1 MPTTTEN
8 VLFGTNAY
16 EGPANVKLR
25 HDLTGTWKQ
34 MDFDIKKLD
43 VKATGF
49 RAHVYHNEATQEVV
63 LAFAGTHLTDRGD
76 LVAISDIA
84 SGRLPMQFRNAFEL
98 YDYVRLYLKNK
109 RIRAEISFTGHSL
122 GGALA
127 QYMAVAVK
135 GCSAET
141 FGSPGVLDSLGDLR
155 GLFDPLYPYP
165 VVNHV
170 AAGDMITMHSMHVGT
185 VVRHVIDPSDLL
197 VWAALMRIRPLLFF
211 SGFSV
216 LSLHD
221 AERYLHALNQREG
234 AFDPVH
240 PNYIKDDGY
249 KIDAG
254 PKKKPVRRW

>member
-16 EGPANVKLR
+16 EGPANGKLR
-25 HDLTGTWKQ
+25 HELPGGWKP
-34 MDFDIKKLD
+34 MTFDINILD
-43 VKATGF
+43 VKSTGF
-49 RAHVYHNEATQEVV
+49 RAHVYCSKTMEEVV
-63 LAFAGTHLTDRGD
+63 IAYAGTYLTDRGD

-84 SGRLPMQFRNAFEL
+84 SGRLPWQFYNAYAL
-98 YDYVRLYLKNK
+98 YRAVADYTEK
-109 RIRAEISFTGHSL
+109 RKLRAEISFTGHSL

-127 QYMAVAVK
+127 QYMAVRAQ

-141 FGSPGVLDSLGDLR
+141 FGSPGVLDSLGILR
-155 GLFDPLYPYP
+155 GEYDPLYPYP

-221 AERYLHALNQREG
+221 AERYRHALNQREG

-240 PNYIKDDGY
+240 PNYIRDNGY

>member
-16 EGPANVKLR
+16 EGPANGKLK
-25 HDLTGTWKQ
+25 HELPGGWKPMTFDLTL
-34 MDFDIKKLD
+34 LD
-43 VKATGF
+43 VKSTGF
-49 RAHVYHNEATQEVV
+49 QAHVYHNEATREVV
-63 LAFAGTHLTDRGD
+63 IAYAGTQLTDRGD
-76 LVAISDIA
+76 REAITDIR
-84 SGRLPMQFRNAFEL
+84 SGRLPRQFWNAYGLYEHVSNYFE
-98 YDYVRLYLKNK
+98 DDGIKAK
-109 RIRAEISFTGHSL
+109 ISVTGHSL

-141 FGSPGVLDSLGDLR
+141 FGSPGVLDSLGILR
-155 GLFDPLYPYP
+155 GEYDPLYPYP

-185 VVRHVIDPSDLL
+185 VVTHVIDPSDLL
-197 VWAALMRIRPLLFF
+197 VWAAVMRIRPLLFF
-211 SGFSV
+211 SGYSV
-216 LSLHD
+216 LSLHG
-221 AERYLHALNQREG
+221 AERYRHALNQREG

-254 PKKKPVRRW
+254 PKKHPVRRW

>member
-16 EGPANVKLR
+16 EGLANGKLR
-25 HDLTGTWKQ
+25 HELPGGWKP
-34 MDFDIKKLD
+34 MAFDINILD
-43 VKATGF
+43 VKSTGF
-49 RAHVYHNEATQEVV
+49 RAHVYCNKTMEEGVIAY
-63 LAFAGTHLTDRGD
+63 AGTQLNDRGD
-76 LVAISDIA
+76 REAISDMA
-84 SGRLPMQFRNAFEL
+84 SGRLPRQFWNAYGLYEHVRNNFM
-98 YDYVRLYLKNK
+98 DHGIKSQ
-109 RIRAEISFTGHSL
+109 ISFTGHSL

-141 FGSPGVLDSLGDLR
+141 FGSPGVLDSLGELR

-197 VWAALMRIRPLLFF
+197 VWAAVMRIRPLLFF

-221 AERYLHALNQREG
+221 AERYRHALNQREG

-240 PNYIKDDGY
+240 PDYIKDDGY

>member
-8 VLFGTNAY
+8 VLFGANAY
-16 EGPANVKLR
+16 EGPANTKPR
-25 HDLTGTWKQ
+25 HELPGGWKP
-34 MDFDIKKLD
+34 MAFDINILD
-43 VKATGF
+43 VKSTGF
-49 RAHVYHNEATQEVV
+49 RAHVYQSDMAKEVV
-63 LAFAGTHLTDRGD
+63 IAYAGTHLTDRGD

-84 SGRLPMQFRNAFEL
+84 SGRLPWQFYNALAVYRTVKEFTEE
-98 YDYVRLYLKNK
+98 KG
-109 RIRAEISFTGHSL
+109 IRAEISFTGHSL

-135 GCSAET
+135 GCAAET

-211 SGFSV
+211 AGFSV

-221 AERYLHALNQREG
+221 AERYRHAMNQREG

-240 PNYIKDDGY
+240 PNYIKDNGY

-254 PKKKPVRRW
+254 PKKKPVRGW

>member
-16 EGPANVKLR
+16 EGPANAKLR
-25 HDLTGTWKQ
+25 HELPGGWNP
-34 MDFDIKKLD
+34 MDFDINILD

-49 RAHVYHNEATQEVV
+49 RAHVYCNKATGEVV
-63 LAFAGTHLTDRGD
+63 IAFAGTHLTDRGD
-76 LVAISDIA
+76 LAAISDIA
-84 SGRLPMQFRNAFEL
+84 SGRLPRQFWNSYGL
-98 YDYVRLYLKNK
+98 YEHVRTYFKDHGIK
-109 RIRAEISFTGHSL
+109 AQISFTGHSL

-141 FGSPGVLDSLGDLR
+141 FGSPGVLDSLGVLR
-155 GLFDPLYPYP
+155 GLFNPLYPYP

-221 AERYLHALNQREG
+221 AERYRHAMNQREG

-240 PNYIKDDGY
+240 PNYIRGDGY

-254 PKKKPVRRW
+254 PKKKPVRGW

>member
-16 EGPANVKLR
+16 EGLANDRLR
-25 HDLTGTWKQ
+25 HELPGGWKP
-34 MDFDIKKLD
+34 MTFDMNLLD
-43 VKATGF
+43 VKSTGF
-49 RAHVYHNEATQEVV
+49 RAHVYYNKTMGEVV
-63 LAFAGTHLTDRGD
+63 IAFAGTHLTDRGD
-76 LVAISDIA
+76 LVAIHDIA
-84 SGRLPMQFRNAFEL
+84 SGRLPWQFWNAFAL
-98 YDYVRLYLKNK
+98 YDYVRLYLKKNGIGS
-109 RIRAEISFTGHSL
+109 RISFTGHSL

-127 QYMAVAVK
+127 QYMAVRAQ

-141 FGSPGVLDSLGDLR
+141 FGAPGVLDSLGILR
-155 GLFDPLYPYP
+155 GEYDPLYPYP

-170 AAGDMITMHSMHVGT
+170 SAGDMITMHSTHVGK
-185 VVRHVIDPSDLL
+185 VVRHVIDPSDMLIY
-197 VWAALMRIRPLLFF
+197 AALMRIRPLLFF
-211 SGFSV
+211 TGYSA

-221 AERYLHALNQREG
+221 ADRYRHALNQREG

-254 PKKKPVRRW
+254 PKKHPVRRW

>member
-25 HDLTGTWKQ
+25 HDLPGGWKPIS
-34 MDFDIKKLD
+34 FDINFID
-43 VKATGF
+43 VKSTGF
-49 RAHVYHNEATQEVV
+49 RAHVYYNETTKGVV
-63 LAFAGTHLTDRGD
+63 IAYAGTHLTDRGD
-76 LVAISDIA
+76 LEAIHDIA
-84 SGRLPMQFRNAFEL
+84 SGRLPRQFWNAYWL
-98 YDYVRLYLKNK
+98 YDHVSKYFKNNGIKVR
-109 RIRAEISFTGHSL
+109 ISFTGHSL

-127 QYMAVAVK
+127 QYMSIQEK

-141 FGSPGVLDSLGDLR
+141 FGSPGVLDSLGILR
-155 GLFDPLYPYP
+155 GEYDPLYPYP

-170 AAGDMITMHSMHVGT
+170 SAGDMITMYSMHVGT
-185 VVRHVIDPSDLL
+185 VVRHVIDPSDIL
-197 VWAALMRIRPLLFF
+197 VYAALMRIRPLLFF
-211 SGFSV
+211 AGYSG

-221 AERYLHALNQREG
+221 AERYRHALNQREG

-240 PNYIKDDGY
+240 PNYIRDNGY